1 MALILFFG
9 INNRINYKMC
19 SMNSKHIF
27 AELTMGSSFHQKYFA
42 GIESSIVKQARLAE
56 VYLTVKNGCI

>member
-1 MALILFFG
+1 
-9 INNRINYKMC
+9 
-19 SMNSKHIF
+19 MNSKPIF